1 MKPDVIKHSMY
12 YGLLLGIVFIL
23 NFFFSQTIN
32 VWLSVVRLLF
42 VFSIPYLVFFFAKKC
57 REDVCNGV
65 MTYGQVFSYGVQLF
79 FYASMISSAF
89 KFFYFRFVD
98 TDFLRNLFNQTM
110 LMMEQLSFPITDEL
124 IESIKQMLTPIGMAM
139 QYLWVNVMV
148 GIVVSFVVAFFV
160 RKEKSIVEN

>member
-1 MKPDVIKHSMY
+1 MY

-98 TDFLRNLFNQTM
+98 TDFLRNLFNQT
-110 LMMEQLSFPITDEL
+110 LSMMEQLSFPITDEL